1 GQGRT
6 VDFKNTVLI
15 MTSNIGSQAL
25 IDPNMSESEKQRA
38 VNEAMRT
45 HFRPEF
51 LNRIDE
57 IVMFKSLGEAQI
69 AGIVKVQLN
78 LVIERLKAKKVHIE
92 FTDEAVQF
100 LARKGYDPIYGARPL
115 KRVIQND
122 LLNPLS
128 KIIISGEV
136 RAGDSVVVEAREQSL
151 NIVKKS

>member
-1 GQGRT
+1 
-6 VDFKNTVLI
+6 
-15 MTSNIGSQAL
+15 
-25 IDPNMSESEKQRA
+25 MSEAEKQKA

-57 IVMFKSLGEAQI
+57 VVMFKALGEAQI

-78 LVIERLKAKKVHIE
+78 LVKERVKAKKINID
-92 FTDEAVQF
+92 FTDDAVQL

-128 KIIISGEV
+128 KAIIAGDVRSGDSIIIEV
-136 RAGDSVVVEAREQSL
+136 RGQGL